1 MLYSYKNSAT
11 SRVRQASG
19 RSKGSA
25 AVTAHQPATSTSEGI
40 VVKIKPPATYFNRSL
55 LRPEGEHQ
63 KDRFLPLVI

>member
-40 VVKIKPPATYFNRSL
+40 VVKIKPPATEEKKATASQSSAMR
-55 LRPEGEHQ
+55 
-63 KDRFLPLVI
+63 I